1 MMPLRGLARG
11 RGRGGPLR
19 PPSLPSSQTTDTEEA
34 EKGPSKI
41 AFQKIFHVSLCSHIK
56 LPNNYYMVHS
66 RWKVL

>member
-41 AFQKIFHVSLCSHIK
+41 AFQ
-56 LPNNYYMVHS
+56 
-66 RWKVL
+66 